1 MQEPQVKV
9 GILSAP
15 KVNFTLTGIYS
26 TSTIDV
32 VTGEQEV
39 NISES
44 ALTLEWNGM
53 TFTELEFTPTS
64 FTGDSFEIQGVTIG
78 INFHWERKENQ
89 KFRGSL
95 LLKPIDGKVCVINVI
110 GIEDYLVSVISSEM
124 SATSSL
130 PLLRAHSVISRS
142 WVLAQMENRGK
153 KNNRKNN
160 NKVSVGSDNS
170 GGSEISERSRVLIRY
185 WDHEDHK
192 DFDVCAD
199 DHCQRYQGITRV
211 ATSVAASAVADTR
224 GQVLTYQGKLCDAR
238 FSKCCGGVFEKFENC
253 WEKVEHPYLQPR
265 RDAVDELNYPDLTK
279 EEAAAD
285 WIISEPDAFCNT
297 TNQQVL
303 SQVLNNYDRETT
315 HFYRWTENISQAKA
329 KQLVATRLNIDLGDI
344 KSLVPLS
351 RGTSGR
357 IYELRIEGTK
367 GGITIGKELMIRRV
381 LSDSHLYSSA
391 FTVERVDVSSDDVP
405 AEFILHGAGW
415 GHGVGLCQIGAAM
428 MGEKGYRYNEILAHY
443 YPNSS
448 LTKLY

>member
-26 TSTIDV
+26 TPSIDV

-39 NISES
+39 CISES
-44 ALTLEWNGM
+44 GITLVWNGNS
-53 TFTELEFTPTS
+53 FTELEFTPTS
-64 FTGDSFEIQGVTIG
+64 FIGDSFEIQGVTIG
-78 INFHWERKENQ
+78 VNFHWERKENQ

-95 LLKPIDGKVCVINVI
+95 LLKPVDGKVCVINVI
-110 GIEDYLVSVISSEM
+110 GIEEYLVSVISSEM
-124 SATSSL
+124 NSTSSL

-142 WVLAQMENRGK
+142 WVLAQMVNRGE
-153 KNNRKNN
+153 NNHRRSNIT
-160 NKVSVGSDNS
+160 SA
-170 GGSEISERSRVLIRY
+170 SEISESSENSEHPKLLIRY

-199 DHCQRYQGITRV
+199 DHCQRYQGISRV

-224 GQVLTYQGKLCDAR
+224 GEVLTYQGKLCDAR

-253 WEKVEHPYLQPR
+253 WEETEHPYLQPR
-265 RDAVDELNYPDLTK
+265 RDAVDEIDYPDLTN
-279 EEAAAD
+279 EDNAVN
-285 WIISEPDAFCNT
+285 WIMTQPEAFCNT
-297 TNQQVL
+297 NNQRVL

-315 HFYRWTENISQAKA
+315 HFYRWTESIDQTKI
-329 KQLVATRLNIDLGDI
+329 KELVATRLNSDLGDI
-344 KSLVPLS
+344 KNLIPER

-357 IYELRIEGTK
+357 IYQLRIVGTK
-367 GGITIGKELMIRRV
+367 GDITIGKELMIRRA

-391 FTVERVDVSSDDVP
+391 FTVERVDVNADDVP
-405 AEFILHGAGW
+405 AVFILHGAGW
-415 GHGVGLCQIGAAM
+415 GHGVGLCQIGAAI
-428 MGEKGYRYNEILAHY
+428 MGERGYRYNEILAHY

-448 LTKLY
+448 LTKLF